1 MVISICDD
9 DQVFTASV
17 KSEIQKYF
25 KKKKYDEQR
34 IYVFNSAED
43 MLKERRYYDF
53 AFLDVEMP
61 GLSGIAA
68 SGKLKEWNKNI
79 LIFIITSHNTSYLD
93 DALEEGV
100 YRYMMKPLNSVQFQ
114 VNMNAAM
121 HRRCSLNK
129 ILTVETDK
137 DTISINTD
145 DIIMVYTERRKVFI
159 KTINGIYKTTHI
171 FQYWIDTLPDQSFAL
186 SFKGILVHLK
196 YVRRVGEDTIEMTIP
211 NETVYLSTRNRASFK
226 KKFMQYISTQN

>member
-1 MVISICDD
+1 
-9 DQVFTASV
+9 
-17 KSEIQKYF
+17 
-25 KKKKYDEQR
+25 
-34 IYVFNSAED
+34 

-145 DIIMVYTERRKVFI
+145 DIIMVYT
-159 KTINGIYKTTHI
+159 
-171 FQYWIDTLPDQSFAL
+171 
-186 SFKGILVHLK
+186 
-196 YVRRVGEDTIEMTIP
+196 
-211 NETVYLSTRNRASFK
+211 
-226 KKFMQYISTQN
+226 